1 MENREEELDS
11 NPGTQTPGSMLSAT
25 GTINSTPRF
34 LVSVIQP
41 RPSPF
46 TLQPTHILSQHQ

>member
-1 MENREEELDS
+1 MEELDS
-11 NPGTQTPGSMLSAT
+11 NPATQTPGSMLSAT

-34 LVSVIQP
+34 LGSVIQP